1 MERRR
6 RAAAAPAA
14 AGAVPAARPAPQP
27 PLRDAGEGRE
37 RVRRGGE
44 MGRGSGACADRP
56 PPAGVPARGPLAHQ
70 GLPAGPLPGG
80 RLAAGLRAAHAG
92 GCGQREAGPGR
103 RSGAQ
108 GNAAAVAGGD
118 AAALGAGPGPAAAL
132 PRLPGRRVPAAG
144 GECRAGG
151 VVGQTRQTGSPCRV
165 CLAFVGS
172 PGSTQLDVARMTPP
186 LSSAS
191 STKLPVSAQTWSL

>member
-151 VVGQTRQTGSPCRV
+151 WLDKRGRLGVPVG
-165 CLAFVGS
+165 FVW
-172 PGSTQLDVARMTPP
+172 P
-186 LSSAS
+186 LWAPQEAPSW
-191 STKLPVSAQTWSL
+191 TWLG